1 VKIQR
6 SVWII
11 IVLGWLTAAGEGQEY
26 ILFNDFE
33 YEIGTWSGWAQWADF
48 TVPGEPVHGG
58 ESAVKVDAF
67 QNAGWTDA
75 RVVFPEG
82 IDARGTDQFRLWV
95 YSDQIFQLRVDLGVE
110 VVLGFRNYG
119 PSDVGT
125 WKEMVF
131 WYTEEQGKLWE
142 DLLSNVNSLR
152 LWINP
157 QAATIEG
164 VAVPNRFEGF
174 VYFDDMRLRKRVP
187 VEREYLPLIGF
198 NREAD
203 AALVTLAGGGTAAE
217 INLSGDPAPTE
228 GTGFLMFYWT
238 SGWSENITINLRDF
252 PEFRNYD
259 RIHFDL
265 FVDGPS
271 DWAAVASVLR
281 VSWTDE
287 NGNNRGTG
295 WTTLDET
302 IMGGSN
308 AVGDW
313 GEFSGQYGPLAD
325 EGYTRNWLLPEIAG
339 VYDDPNGTI
348 TLTLTSQGGD
358 TLDGVPAYLD
368 NIRLSRPKGSV
379 VADWEL
385 W

>member
-1 VKIQR
+1 
-6 SVWII
+6 
-11 IVLGWLTAAGEGQEY
+11 
-26 ILFNDFE
+26 
-33 YEIGTWSGWAQWADF
+33 
-48 TVPGEPVHGG
+48 
-58 ESAVKVDAF
+58 
-67 QNAGWTDA
+67 
-75 RVVFPEG
+75 
-82 IDARGTDQFRLWV
+82 
-95 YSDQIFQLRVDLGVE
+95 
-110 VVLGFRNYG
+110 
-119 PSDVGT
+119 
-125 WKEMVF
+125 
-131 WYTEEQGKLWE
+131 
-142 DLLSNVNSLR
+142 
-152 LWINP
+152 
-157 QAATIEG
+157 
-164 VAVPNRFEGF
+164 
-174 VYFDDMRLRKRVP
+174 
-187 VEREYLPLIGF
+187 
-198 NREAD
+198 
-203 AALVTLAGGGTAAE
+203 
-217 INLSGDPAPTE
+217 
-228 GTGFLMFYWT
+228 MFYWT